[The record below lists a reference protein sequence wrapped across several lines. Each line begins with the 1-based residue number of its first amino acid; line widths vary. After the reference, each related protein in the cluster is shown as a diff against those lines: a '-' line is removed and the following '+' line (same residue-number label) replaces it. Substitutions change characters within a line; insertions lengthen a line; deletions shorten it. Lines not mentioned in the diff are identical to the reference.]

1 MDKARIQ
8 TNKKL
13 NKMERE
19 IGRIYKDDPALKHI
33 QKEYAD
39 YMKMVQKETKSSYE
53 AYINETDRD
62 VKEDLKK
69 TYMEKVRALTIN
81 SPKYRKL
88 IERITSV
95 LAKVNQRALDVSN
108 KAMREIYTIN
118 YNQVA
123 EECVR
128 VGIKVNG

>member
-1 MDKARIQ
+1 MDKARTQ
-8 TNKKL
+8 TNEKL

-19 IGRIYKDDPALKHI
+19 IGRIYQKDPALKRV
-33 QKEYAD
+33 QKEYAN
-39 YMKMVQKETKSSYE
+39 YMKMVQERTETSYK
-53 AYINETDRD
+53 AYIDETDQD

-69 TYMEKVRALTIN
+69 TYMEEVRALTIN
-81 SPKYRKL
+81 SSKYRKL
-88 IERITSV
+88 VERITSV

-128 VGIKVNG
+128 VGIKVDG